1 MSYAQYGLIEATDFN
16 NLVGIS
22 PSTTAN
28 RLNTV
33 WSVGGSSAGYGQTV
47 VPNVSV
53 GGTVTASDWAN
64 LVNKTSNSASHQGST
79 ITSVTAPASGGTI
92 AYLSAIPTNINT
104 IYSNRLNATSQ
115 GSTTSN
121 TASRSSTWSS
131 ALTFTHTATF
141 ANGDAAR
148 YFFNAGGQIAMTASH
163 PAGSGINA
171 LFNALASAIG
181 TVVMSAPATGT
192 ITIAGTSYNGI
203 TKIGGSG
210 SPTITNNNGYY
221 ALTTSN
227 ANVFTQTASSGPSG
241 YLNSFIRYIV
251 KSNGTQGSNGDTGS
265 IITISTVWDEVPNGL
280 TVSNN
285 SNVTMTIRPP
295 SSTYIANTWGAITL
309 SGSVT
314 GS

>member
-192 ITIAGTSYNGI
+192 ITIAGTPYNGI

-280 TVSNN
+280 IVSNN

>member
-22 PSTTAN
+22 PSTTTN

-33 WSVGGSSAGYGQTV
+33 WAVGGSSAGYGQTV
-47 VPNVSV
+47 VSNVTV
-53 GGTVTASDWAN
+53 GSTVTASDWAN

-79 ITSVTAPASGGTI
+79 ITSVTAPTSGGTI

-104 IYSNRLNATSQ
+104 IYSNRLNAIAQ

-121 TASRSSTWSS
+121 TASRGS
-131 ALTFTHTATF
+131 AWADSLTFTHTATF

-163 PAGSGINA
+163 PAGSGINN
-171 LFNALASAIG
+171 LFNSLASATG
-181 TVVMSAPATGT
+181 TVVMSAPASGLV
-192 ITIAGTSYNGI
+192 TIASIFYNGI
-203 TKIGGSG
+203 SKVGGSG
-210 SPTITNNNGYY
+210 SPTISQNNGYY

-227 ANVFTQTASSGPSG
+227 ATVFTQTASSGPSG

-251 KSNGTQGSNGDTGS
+251 KSNGTQGSNNDSGS
-265 IITISTVWDEVPNGL
+265 IITIFTVWDEVPNGL
-280 TVSNN
+280 IVGSN

-295 SSTYIANTWGAITL
+295 ASTYIANTWGAITL

>member
-121 TASRSSTWSS
+121 TASRGTSWTDS
-131 ALTFTHTATF
+131 LTFTHTATF

>member
-280 TVSNN
+280 IVSNN